1 MQATDYT
8 AKNAAI
14 GDASPEAVI
23 RALQAALEASQAEV
37 AALKQQ
43 LDWFKRQLFGRK
55 SEKRLIEH
63 PDQLDLIALL
73 GDAPAP
79 AEPGPTEEITYRRRR
94 PKQRDEDCVTDAGL
108 RFGPDVP
115 IEVIELSAPQLN
127 GPEADQY
134 EVIDHKVSRRLAQ
147 RPGSYVVLEYRR
159 PVLRHKPSAN
169 LMEVPAP
176 SAVFEGS
183 LADVSL
189 LAGLLVDKFCY
200 HLPLYRQHQ
209 RLKDAGITLS
219 RATLTHYV
227 QRAIGLLKPIYDAQW
242 QHILQSRVLAMDET
256 PIKAG
261 RSGKGKMKATWYWPI
276 YGEDDE
282 ICFSWSTSRGSAHI
296 EQQLSGFEGVLLSD
310 GYAAY
315 DRYAKNK
322 PQITQAQCWAHT
334 RRYFERAQKSDPA
347 AEEALAL
354 IGGLYRVEAQIREK
368 ALEGQAKLD
377 YRSRHAAPIV
387 EAFFV
392 WCHNQRSRMDLVNSD
407 PLAKALV
414 YAENHQA
421 QLKVYLGDPEVPIDT
436 NHLERALRVIPMGR
450 KNWLFCWSEVGAKQ
464 VGIIQS
470 LLTTCRLHQIDPYTY
485 LVDVLQRVALH
496 PAQDAIELT
505 PRVWK
510 ERFAANPLH
519 SDLEHGH

>member
-1 MQATDYT
+1 MQAADCQTENTASAATD
-8 AKNAAI
+8 
-14 GDASPEAVI
+14 PAVVI
-23 RALQAALEASQAEV
+23 QSLQQEI

-63 PDQLDLIALL
+63 PDQFDFGALL
-73 GDAPAP
+73 GAPP
-79 AEPGPTEEITYRRRR
+79 AAEASVPTEKITYTRRK
-94 PKQRDEDCVTDAGL
+94 PKQRKEDDVTDAGL

-115 IEVIELSAPQLN
+115 IEVIELSAPQLE

-134 EVIDHKVSRRLAQ
+134 EVIDHKISRRLAQ

-159 PVLRHKPSAN
+159 PVLRHKPSSR
-169 LMEVPAP
+169 LLEVPAP

-189 LAGLLVDKFCY
+189 LAGILVDKFCY

-219 RATLTHYV
+219 RAMLTHYV
-227 QRAIGLLKPIYDAQW
+227 QRSIALLRPIYDAQW
-242 QHILQSRVLAMDET
+242 RHLLRSRVLAMDET

-261 RSGKGKMKATWYWPI
+261 RKKKGQLQATWYWPI
-276 YGEDDE
+276 YGEEDE
-282 ICFSWSTSRGSAHI
+282 ICFTWSTSRGSAHI
-296 EQQLSGFEGVLLSD
+296 EQQLAGFEGVLLSD

-315 DRYAKNK
+315 DRYARNK

-334 RRYFERAQKSDPA
+334 RRYFERASQSDA
-347 AEEALAL
+347 AAQEALAL
-354 IGGLYRVEAQIREK
+354 IGELYRIERQIRDK
-368 ALEGQAKLD
+368 GLEGQARLD
-377 YRSRHAAPIV
+377 YRSRHALPIV
-387 EAFFV
+387 EAFFG
-392 WCHNQRSRMDLVNSD
+392 WCHAQRSRMDLVNTD

-414 YAENHQA
+414 YAEHHQE

-450 KNWLFCWSEVGAKQ
+450 RNWLFCWSEVGAKQ

-470 LLTTCRLHQIDPYTY
+470 LLTTCRLHQVDPYTY

-496 PAQDAIELT
+496 PARDVEELT

-510 ERFAANPLH
+510 DKFANNPLK
-519 SDLEHGH
+519 SDLGLGQ